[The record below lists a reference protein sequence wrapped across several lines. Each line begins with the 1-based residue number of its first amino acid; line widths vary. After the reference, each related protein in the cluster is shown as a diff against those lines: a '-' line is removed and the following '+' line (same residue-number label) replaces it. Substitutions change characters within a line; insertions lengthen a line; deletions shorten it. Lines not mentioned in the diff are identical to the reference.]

1 VLAPSPPN
9 ASPPNASPPNA
20 SPPNASPHDGSPT
33 QSGLAS
39 FPSAVLLALLLL
51 TGLAMPAHAQ
61 NPIPPA
67 PTDQRFRAAIEAWWE
82 ESLRLNPLLATSTG
96 DHRWNDRLP
105 EVSVQK
111 AQEQLARAR
120 RVLADIDAIPVAEL
134 DETQRLNHEI
144 VCELLRHEI
153 AEAEHRGYLMPITNR
168 EGFHVSFPELRREMP
183 FKTADDYRN
192 YIARLRAFPDYVRGH
207 IELMRAGLAQGITL
221 PSVVLQRYREPLEVH
236 IVTDPAR
243 SLFHEPFASLP
254 DSIPDD
260 EQARLREQG
269 RQAILD
275 GVSAGY
281 QAFLDFMEKEY
292 VPGARG
298 SIGAAALPGGREFY
312 RHRIRKFTTLDV
324 TPAEVHQI
332 GLTEVQRIADEMRA
346 VMKQVGFD
354 GSIPQFAQKL
364 REDPSL
370 HADSAEQLLSSTALV
385 LKRIEGELPKL
396 FRTLPRTPFGLLPI
410 PDYIAPSTT
419 AAYYMPPPGDGS
431 RAGYYYLN
439 TYDLKSRPKY
449 NLEALSMHEAVPG
462 HHLQIALQQELG
474 ELPAFR
480 RFADFTAF
488 IEGWALYSERLGLEM
503 GFYQDPYS
511 NFGRLTFEMWRACR
525 LVVDTGMHDMG
536 WTREQSIQYLADHT
550 ALSMHDIRAEVDRYI
565 AWPGQA
571 VAYKMGELKIR
582 ELRAHC
588 EKELGQ
594 QFDVREFHDVVLLHG
609 AIPLDVLQRHVDE
622 WIALKKNPR

>member
-1 VLAPSPPN
+1 MFLFSR
-9 ASPPNASPPNA
+9 
-20 SPPNASPHDGSPT
+20 
-33 QSGLAS
+33 
-39 FPSAVLLALLLL
+39 LLLL
-51 TGLAMPAHAQ
+51 RAWAAAAQRLVPVILLLVGVALPLNAQTEMPTS
-61 NPIPPA
+61 PA
-67 PTDQRFRAAIEAWWE
+67 DRRFREITEAWWE

-105 EVSVQK
+105 EVSLQA
-111 AQEQLARAR
+111 AQSQLARAR
-120 RVLADIDAIPVAEL
+120 RVLAELDALPVADL
-134 DETQRLNHEI
+134 HETQRLNHEI
-144 VCELLRHEI
+144 LSELLRHEI
-153 AEAEHRGYLMPITNR
+153 AEAEYRGYLMPITNR

-192 YIARLRAFPDYVRGH
+192 YITRLRAFPDFVRGH
-207 IELMRAGLAQGITL
+207 VELMREGVAQGITL
-221 PSVVLQRYREPLEVH
+221 PSVVLQRYREPLEAH

-243 SLFHEPFASLP
+243 SLFHEPFTAMP
-254 DSIPDD
+254 DSIPED
-260 EQARLREQG
+260 EQARLREEG
-269 RQAILD
+269 RRAILE

-298 SIGAAALPGGREFY
+298 SIGAAAMPSGREFY
-312 RHRIRKFTTLDV
+312 QHRVRKFTTLEV
-324 TPAEVHQI
+324 TPAQVHQT
-332 GLTEVQRIADEMRA
+332 GLAEVQRIADEMRQ
-346 VMKQVGFD
+346 VMKQVGFA
-354 GSIPQFAQKL
+354 GSIPEFAEKL
-364 REDPSL
+364 RQDSSL
-370 HADSAEQLLSSTALV
+370 HADTAEELLSTTALI

-474 ELPAFR
+474 ELPDYR

-503 GFYQDPYS
+503 GFYRDPYS

-536 WTREQSIQYLADHT
+536 WTREQSIQYLVDHT
-550 ALSMHDIRAEVDRYI
+550 ALALHDIRAEVDRYI

-582 ELRAHC
+582 ELRERA
-588 EKELGQ
+588 EKQLGNH
-594 QFDVREFHDVVLLHG
+594 FDVREFHDVVLLHG
-609 AIPLDVLQRHVDE
+609 ALPLDVLERHVVE
-622 WIALKKNPR
+622 WIATKIAQP